1 MSNKLKISIGVL
13 LVFALGFLAGVF
25 GTQAYLKYRTSHFAQ
40 RGYEARAERFV
51 ERLSRDLDLTEAQ
64 QIEIGKI
71 VRESHQKLAQIS
83 QRCQP
88 EIRGIIEHD
97 FGMIREILTDE
108 QREQF
113 ERFQKR
119 FHQRGRH
126 RMLRHRSLPPPTPPC
141 ER

>member
-1 MSNKLKISIGVL
+1 MSNKLKVSVGVL
-13 LVFALGFLAGVF
+13 LVFVLGIVAGSF
-25 GTQAYLKYRTSHFAQ
+25 GTQAYLKYRASHFVQ
-40 RGYEARAERFV
+40 RGSEARAERFLG
-51 ERLSRDLDLTEAQ
+51 RLSRDLDLTETQ
-64 QIEIGKI
+64 QAEIGKI

-113 ERFQKR
+113 DRFQKR

-126 RMLRHRSLPPPTPPC
+126 RMFRHQPLPPATPPC